1 MSRSEYYHRQADVCV
16 RMALSACSYEE
27 RVRLIEVANEYR
39 DRASQGEAFGRA
51 AAGISTNTVR
61 AERG

>member
-1 MSRSEYYHRQADVCV
+1 MPRSDYYHRQADVCV

-27 RVRLIEVANEYR
+27 RVRLMEVANEYR
-39 DRASQGEAFGRA
+39 DRASQGDAIGRDA
-51 AAGISTNTVR
+51 PGISTNKMR